1 MKVSILGRGNSTF
14 SVASALC
21 QADVVAEVML
31 VEDKSGTSCDVLR
44 DLRTSIAMAGGDTR
58 LLSSKEISALSGSE
72 IIVLLPHSPPTGL
85 RSTPV
90 QHSLNFS
97 LVRNFAHSIK
107 QYAPTAKVV
116 VAMQPVTS
124 LAFLVYRELRA
135 DPGQV
140 IGLSGGIASAYLK
153 TQIANQLGVSVP
165 DVTTLVIGND
175 EAIYPLPQYCR
186 VSGIPLEQLLDAT
199 QIDELTGAA
208 NDWHKRSMNADM
220 TYSLSVWISQIVT
233 AIALDKKRMMSVSS
247 LIRARESAVYLT
259 VPTKIGRNG
268 AEEILQLDLTDTQR
282 EQFTRLVAK
291 SVAEQ
296 RSF

>member
-1 MKVSILGRGNSTF
+1 MKISILGRGSYTIP
-14 SVASALC
+14 VASAICHL
-21 QADVVAEVML
+21 DLVSEVVL
-31 VEDKSGTSCDVLR
+31 VEDRQGTPCDVLR
-44 DLRTSIAMAGGDTR
+44 DLQTSIAMAGCDTK
-58 LLSSKEISALSGSE
+58 LLSSQAVSALSDSE
-72 IIVLLPHSPPTGL
+72 IIVLLPHSSPTGL
-85 RSTPV
+85 RSISV

-107 QYAPTAKVV
+107 QYAPTARVV
-116 VAMQPVTS
+116 VAMQPVAS

-140 IGLSGGIASAYLK
+140 IGLSGGIANAYLK
-153 TQIANQLGVSVP
+153 TQIANQLGVSVQ
-165 DVTTLVIGND
+165 DVTTFVIGND

-208 NDWHKRSMNADM
+208 NDWHKRSVSADM
-220 TYSLSVWISQIVT
+220 TYSLSIWISQIVT

-247 LIRARESAVYLT
+247 LIRARESEVYLT

-268 AEEILQLDLTDTQR
+268 AEEILQLDLTDAQR
-282 EQFTRLVAK
+282 EQFTQLVAK

>member
-1 MKVSILGRGNSTF
+1 MKVSILGRGNSTL

-31 VEDKSGTSCDVLR
+31 VEDKSGTPCDVLR

-58 LLSSKEISALSGSE
+58 LLSSKETSALSGSE
-72 IIVLLPHSPPTGL
+72 IIVLLPHSKPTGL
-85 RSTPV
+85 RPTPV

-97 LVRNFAHSIK
+97 LVRNFAQSIK

-116 VAMQPVTS
+116 VAMQPAAS

-135 DPGQV
+135 DFGQV
-140 IGLSGGIASAYLK
+140 IGISGGLANAYLK
-153 TQIANQLGVSVP
+153 AHIANQLGVSVP

-175 EAIYPLPQYCR
+175 ELIYPLPQYCR
-186 VSGIPLEQLLDAT
+186 VSGIPLEQLLDAK
-199 QIDELTGAA
+199 QVDELTVAA
-208 NDWHKRSMNADM
+208 NDWHKRSVNADM

-247 LIRARESAVYLT
+247 LIRARESEVYLI

-268 AEEILQLDLTDTQR
+268 AEEILQLDLTDVQR
-282 EQFTRLVAK
+282 EQFTQLVAK